1 MINESKRKIGRLTY
15 TYINKTNFQHFDYFK
30 NYNKL
35 SKKTFFL
42 KYMQSK
48 GIIPD
53 PKKKPES
60 MTEIKKTEG
69 LNLKELLDE
78 KNIQIN
84 ISDILKDYKYFK
96 REYYT
101 VDLNPPQ
108 EKPNLPFDR
117 KDISFKKVFH
127 YYFVQVT

>member
-78 KNIQIN
+78 KNIQ
-84 ISDILKDYKYFK
+84 